1 MKTIGTLLFTLLLSC
16 LCAPRSGATVYHS
29 NGSAANVQAL
39 HNAAQ
44 NGDTITLP
52 TGTFTW
58 TTSVSMTKA
67 ITLQGSGV
75 GNTIVKDGRPSGAF
89 LVWTLAANMPSRMT
103 GIEFQDAGGTNQEY
117 NGLIAIFG
125 ATTDG
130 RTMRVDHCKF
140 DHLNGVNLNPN
151 DVIGVIDHNTFL
163 VTPTRIPIYAYN
175 KNWNGQPFSAGS
187 WSDTSHFG
195 TAKFLFIEDN
205 IFTFDVGTAYA
216 VIDCYG
222 GSRWVFRYN
231 TVTRGHL
238 EIHGTD
244 SAGRW
249 RGGRAFEV
257 YNNSFTG
264 PTLADFFINGRSG
277 IFAVHDNTTT
287 GITGPNIHLAVYRMF
302 YPFWQGGADGAN
314 VWDVNH
320 PGGPFYIGTAATAS
334 SGTTV
339 TVFGN
344 PNWTTN
350 QWAGYSVRRTT
361 NLGGANGVTFGEI
374 LSNANNTLTYT
385 NNGSFPLPNLSFAAG
400 DSLEIR
406 KVDQA
411 MDQPGR
417 SGGSLVLNDPP
428 TLPPGWNNQITD
440 PCYEWNNTKTEGGSF
455 HFSSGSAVIRAN
467 EHYFNS
473 TVKPGYTPYTY
484 PHPLDK

>member
-1 MKTIGTLLFTLLLSC
+1 
-16 LCAPRSGATVYHS
+16 
-29 NGSAANVQAL
+29 
-39 HNAAQ
+39 
-44 NGDTITLP
+44 
-52 TGTFTW
+52 
-58 TTSVSMTKA
+58 MTKA

-89 LVWTLAANMPSRMT
+89 LTWTLVANMPSRLT
-103 GIEFQDAGGTNQEY
+103 GIEFQDAGGTTQEY

-125 ATTDG
+125 ANTDG

-195 TAKFLFIEDN
+195 TAQFLFIEN
-205 IFTFDVGTAYA
+205 NVFTFDAGTAYA

-277 IFAVHDNTTT
+277 IFIVHDNTTT

-302 YPFWQGGADGAN
+302 YPFWQGGADGTN
-314 VWDVNH
+314 PWDVNH

-350 QWAGYSVRRTT
+350 RWAGYSVRRTT

-467 EHYFNS
+467 EHYFND
-473 TVKPGYTPYTY
+473 TVKSGYTPYPY